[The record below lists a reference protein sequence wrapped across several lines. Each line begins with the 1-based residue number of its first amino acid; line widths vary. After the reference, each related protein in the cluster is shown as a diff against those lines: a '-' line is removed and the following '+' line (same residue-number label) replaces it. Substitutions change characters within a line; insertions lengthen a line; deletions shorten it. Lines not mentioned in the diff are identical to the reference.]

1 MNTPELIRAHNEC
14 TEGEAWDR
22 GDIKLCGQQQAIL
35 ETALKP
41 GKPLISVMINGGSIA
56 ATWIKEH
63 SAAVLE
69 AWYPGQAG
77 GEAVAAVLFGDHN
90 PGGRLPVTIYDE
102 TLVKG
107 RNITDMSLRSA
118 EGLTYMHYR
127 GTPLWPFGFGLS
139 YTRWSTALGF
149 ESEAPSATTTA
160 DVSAAY
166 AAYYSDTGLA
176 ATPVHTL
183 TLHVTNE
190 GQRASDVVVQVF
202 AVRLSPLTTVGALS
216 TPVRQLAGFS
226 RASALVPGESRAVSV
241 DLAPLPFCV
250 VDGSGDQWVEPAT
263 WRLAATVDGVAMLNT
278 TLVVN
283 GARQRVL
290 EWPDRSP

>member
-1 MNTPELIRAHNEC
+1 
-14 TEGEAWDR
+14 
-22 GDIKLCGQQQAIL
+22 
-35 ETALKP
+35 
-41 GKPLISVMINGGSIA
+41 MINGGSIA

-149 ESEAPSATTTA
+149 ESEA
-160 DVSAAY
+160 
-166 AAYYSDTGLA
+166 
-176 ATPVHTL
+176 
-183 TLHVTNE
+183 HV
-190 GQRASDVVVQVF
+190 
-202 AVRLSPLTTVGALS
+202 
-216 TPVRQLAGFS
+216 
-226 RASALVPGESRAVSV
+226 
-241 DLAPLPFCV
+241 CI
-250 VDGSGDQWVEPAT
+250 
-263 WRLAATVDGVAMLNT
+263 
-278 TLVVN
+278 
-283 GARQRVL
+283 
-290 EWPDRSP
+290 